1 LFNFR
6 AQQQSNQRK
15 TFLLLGVMG
24 SLTAFVI
31 YAFALYLGYAS
42 IGVIPIAI
50 GISVIGVWGSYYSSD
65 KIVLSMTG
73 AKVID
78 HNTAPQLFNLVHEI
92 TIASGL
98 PMPKV
103 AIVEDDAPN
112 AFATGRDPD
121 HAVIAFTTGILRVM
135 DREQLQGVAAHELAH
150 VANRDTLVSAVA
162 ATTAGAIALMSDFL
176 IRMSLFGGGR
186 RDSNGGE
193 NPFDIWRELGN
204 VMTEN
209 VTVVRDNAK
218 LEQTI
223 GIIDELQNRYAKVSV
238 SDSSGWTNQTLPF
251 TRQLGN
257 MLTLG
262 RIIAKGALHRDESRG
277 AHYKPEFPNRDD
289 DRFQKTTVATFDP
302 SNPRDPEIGYEA
314 VDLSQIKPRARVYT
328 SGSTKPA
335 GSKE

>member
-1 LFNFR
+1 V
-6 AQQQSNQRK
+6 QQQSNQRK

-42 IGVIPIAI
+42 LGVIPIAI

-65 KIVLSMTG
+65 KIVLTMTG

-78 HNTAPQLFNLVHEI
+78 HDTAPQLFNLVHEI

-176 IRMSLFGGGR
+176 LRISLFGGGR
-186 RDSNGGE
+186 RDNNGGS
-193 NPFDIWRELGN
+193 NPFVLVAALVAALLAPVAAVLLKAAISRKRESLADATAVAFTRNPAGLRRALE
-204 VMTEN
+204 TLAADS
-209 VTVVRDNAK
+209 TVVHQKSNAVAHLWIESPLDSK
-218 LEQTI
+218 MTSKLFATHPAIEERIANLRALEQS
-223 GIIDELQNRYAKVSV
+223 GPPAN
-238 SDSSGWTNQTLPF
+238 SS
-251 TRQLGN
+251 
-257 MLTLG
+257 
-262 RIIAKGALHRDESRG
+262 
-277 AHYKPEFPNRDD
+277 
-289 DRFQKTTVATFDP
+289 
-302 SNPRDPEIGYEA
+302 
-314 VDLSQIKPRARVYT
+314 
-328 SGSTKPA
+328 
-335 GSKE
+335 

>member
-1 LFNFR
+1 LSNFR
-6 AQQQSNQRK
+6 VQQQSNRRK

-31 YAFALYLGYAS
+31 YAFALYLGYTS
-42 IGVIPIAI
+42 VGIIPIAV
-50 GISVIGVWGSYYSSD
+50 GISVIGVWGSFYNSD

-78 HNTAPQLFNLVHEI
+78 HETAPQLFNLVHEI

-112 AFATGRDPD
+112 AFATGRDPE

-176 IRMSLFGGGR
+176 LRMSLFGGGR
-186 RDSNGGE
+186 RDNNGGA
-193 NPFDIWRELGN
+193 NPFILIAALVAAILAPIAAVLLKAAISRKRESLADATAVAFTRNPTGLRRALE
-204 VMTEN
+204 TLAADS
-209 VTVVRDNAK
+209 TVVQQKSNAVAHLWIESPLDSK
-218 LEQTI
+218 MTSKFFATHPAIEERIANLRALEQT
-223 GIIDELQNRYAKVSV
+223 G
-238 SDSSGWTNQTLPF
+238 P
-251 TRQLGN
+251 
-257 MLTLG
+257 
-262 RIIAKGALHRDESRG
+262 
-277 AHYKPEFPNRDD
+277 
-289 DRFQKTTVATFDP
+289 AT
-302 SNPRDPEIGYEA
+302 
-314 VDLSQIKPRARVYT
+314 
-328 SGSTKPA
+328 
-335 GSKE
+335 